1 MAAQRLMAGVAV
13 IEAALTVAVVMTWV
27 PVEGTSVRLIVMVFW
42 ATGRSHDMPAQ
53 EHVAN

>member
-27 PVEGTSVRLIVMVFW
+27 PVEGTSVRLIVMVF
-42 ATGRSHDMPAQ
+42 
-53 EHVAN
+53 